1 MNKEYMLLMAQKRLD
16 TLKKQYYDACKGL
29 SLNGKRSSKSGAA
42 VTRSRL
48 KRDMCILSLIIEL
61 LQASTAVYITDA
73 DACLG
78 FDKLLK
84 E

>member
-1 MNKEYMLLMAQKRLD
+1 MNKEYMILAANKRLKE
-16 TLKKQYYDACKGL
+16 LKKQYYAACKDVTLAGKQL
-29 SLNGKRSSKSGAA
+29 SKNGAA

-48 KRDMCILSLIIEL
+48 KRDICILTLIIEL
-61 LQASTAVYITDA
+61 LNTSSAVYITDQ

>member
-1 MNKEYMLLMAQKRLD
+1 MHKEYMLLMVNKRLEQ
-16 TLKKQYYDACKGL
+16 LKKQYYDAVNGKD
-29 SLNGKRSSKSGAA
+29 LNGRMSTKQGAA

-48 KRDMCILSLIIEL
+48 KRDICILELVKEL
-61 LQASTAVYITDA
+61 LQTSEAVFITNQ
-73 DACLG
+73 DACMG